1 MNKLPGEVYKKS
13 AGWAPPHF
21 RITKKKLF
29 YRWASY
35 GSQSYFY
42 IWFWQKSY
50 QENLYNTIAWILQ
63 HPKKQYIDWHTKNIW
78 AKTIFFSMKELVQ
91 VERLA
96 YSFKI
101 WRNTMG
107 FKNVG
112 ILLFIPGQIFDYHI
126 SQMERAV
133 PKELHLKVFLI
144 FNIFVAKRKNFFQIS
159 GTYPF
164 HH

>member
-1 MNKLPGEVYKKS
+1 MAAEIELFQKKSWQINVHEIIRISWGKKVQTFELLHNNNILHAMNKLPGEVYKKS

-63 HPKKQYIDWHTKNIW
+63 HPKKQYIDWHTKNFW
-78 AKTIFFSMKELVQ
+78 AKKIFFSMKELV
-91 VERLA
+91 
-96 YSFKI
+96 
-101 WRNTMG
+101 
-107 FKNVG
+107 
-112 ILLFIPGQIFDYHI
+112 
-126 SQMERAV
+126 
-133 PKELHLKVFLI
+133 
-144 FNIFVAKRKNFFQIS
+144 
-159 GTYPF
+159 
-164 HH
+164 